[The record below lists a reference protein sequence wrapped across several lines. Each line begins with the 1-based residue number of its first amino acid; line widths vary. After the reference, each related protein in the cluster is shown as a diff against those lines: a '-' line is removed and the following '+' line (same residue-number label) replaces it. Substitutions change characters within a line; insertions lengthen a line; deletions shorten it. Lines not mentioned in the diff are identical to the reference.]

1 MTKEDAL
8 DYLGPAE
15 YAVYQQF
22 NRKEDLEELLAL
34 FQQHNIPF
42 TTHDREQS
50 PGVGAVIV
58 GDPLQP
64 RFWIEIPNNL
74 FQKANFLLE
83 EYAEESLTEEDLST
97 HPFAEYR
104 QEELEEVIINAS
116 SWSPE
121 AVAVARALLQR
132 DGRSVDL
139 AALRQAYRER
149 LAKQYQ
155 AQSLPVG
162 YVILASVVACLGGF
176 TLSFIL
182 FLGALG
188 MLLYY
193 RFGRRIDPNGTSH
206 PIFDVATRQRSGYG
220 IALALVGLPLGLLNY
235 FYLDWYDVPAIDPW
249 LWLWY

>member
-8 DYLGPAE
+8 DYLGPTE
-15 YAVYQQF
+15 FAVYQQF
-22 NRKEDLEELLAL
+22 NRKADLEELLSL
-34 FQQHNIPF
+34 FREHQIPF

-64 RFWIEIPNNL
+64 RFWVEIPSNL

-83 EYAEESLTEEDLST
+83 EHAEASLTEEDLSH

-121 AVAVARALLQR
+121 AVAVARVLLQR
-132 DGRSVDL
+132 EGKSVDL

-149 LAKQYQ
+149 LAEKYR
-155 AQSLPVG
+155 ARSLPVG
-162 YVILASVVACLGGF
+162 YVILASIIAAVGGF
-176 TLSFIL
+176 TLSFML

-193 RFGRRIDPNGTSH
+193 RFGRRIDPNGTPH
-206 PIFDVATRQRSGYG
+206 AIFDVPTRRRSGYG
-220 IALALVGLPLGLLNY
+220 ILLALVGLPLGLLNY
-235 FYLDWYDVPAIDPW
+235 FTLHWYDIPTIDPW
-249 LWLWY
+249 LWLWF

>member
-74 FQKANFLLE
+74 FQK
-83 EYAEESLTEEDLST
+83 
-97 HPFAEYR
+97 
-104 QEELEEVIINAS
+104 
-116 SWSPE
+116 
-121 AVAVARALLQR
+121 
-132 DGRSVDL
+132 
-139 AALRQAYRER
+139 
-149 LAKQYQ
+149 
-155 AQSLPVG
+155 
-162 YVILASVVACLGGF
+162 
-176 TLSFIL
+176 
-182 FLGALG
+182 
-188 MLLYY
+188 
-193 RFGRRIDPNGTSH
+193 
-206 PIFDVATRQRSGYG
+206 
-220 IALALVGLPLGLLNY
+220 
-235 FYLDWYDVPAIDPW
+235 
-249 LWLWY
+249 

>member
-22 NRKEDLEELLAL
+22 NRKEDLKELLEL
-34 FQQHNIPF
+34 FREHNIPF

-64 RFWIEIPNNL
+64 RFWVEIPNNQ

-83 EYAEESLTEEDLST
+83 EYAEASLTEADLST
-97 HPFAEYR
+97 HPFADYER
-104 QEELEEVIINAS
+104 EDLEEVIINAS

-132 DGRSVDL
+132 SGKPVDL
-139 AALRQAYRER
+139 AALRQASRER
-149 LAKQYQ
+149 LAKQF
-155 AQSLPVG
+155 QSRSTSIG
-162 YVILASVVACLGGF
+162 YVILASLTAILGGF
-176 TLSFIL
+176 TLSFVL
-182 FLGALG
+182 FLGAVG
-188 MLLYY
+188 VLLYY

-206 PIFDVATRQRSGYG
+206 PIFDPITRSRSGYG
-220 IALALVGLPLGLLNY
+220 LILAFIGLPLGLLNY
-235 FYLDWYDVPAIDPW
+235 FYLRLYDIPTIDPW

>member
-1 MTKEDAL
+1 
-8 DYLGPAE
+8 
-15 YAVYQQF
+15 
-22 NRKEDLEELLAL
+22 
-34 FQQHNIPF
+34 
-42 TTHDREQS
+42 
-50 PGVGAVIV
+50 
-58 GDPLQP
+58 PLQP
-64 RFWIEIPNNL
+64 RFWVEIPNNL

-83 EYAEESLTEEDLST
+83 EHAEESLTEEDLSA

-121 AVAVARALLQR
+121 AVAVARVLLQR
-132 DGRSVDL
+132 EGKSVDL
-139 AALRQAYRER
+139 AALRKAYRER

-155 AQSLPVG
+155 ARPLAIG
-162 YVILASVVACLGGF
+162 YVIIASLLAGLGGF
-176 TLSFIL
+176 TLSFTL

-206 PIFDVATRQRSGYG
+206 SIYDVTTRQRSGYG
-220 IALALVGLPLGLLNY
+220 IVLALIGLPLGLLNY
-235 FYLDWYDVPAIDPW
+235 FTLHWFEVPAIDPW